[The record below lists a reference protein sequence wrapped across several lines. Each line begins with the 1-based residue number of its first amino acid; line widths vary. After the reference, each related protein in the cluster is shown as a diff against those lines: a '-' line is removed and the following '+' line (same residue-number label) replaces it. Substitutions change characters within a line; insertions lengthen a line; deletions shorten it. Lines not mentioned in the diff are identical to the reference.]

1 MAPSK
6 RIFLLALFL
15 AAGAF
20 CYQQSKTVAG
30 FSEDK
35 IASRLPVYPQW
46 TIPVPAEP
54 LQIKEILA
62 SRFKFLGEGAQA
74 FAFESQD
81 GKYVLKFF
89 KMRRFYPSKAD
100 YLCPHVVRRRLKNLR
115 WVFNG
120 YKIAYDNFRQ
130 DTGLVFIHLA
140 KTDYLKQ
147 KVLIVDDKGIEYQ
160 IDLDKTE
167 FVLQEKAELLFDRLT
182 RLQRAKDQEGVQQS
196 IAAVLQL
203 VKRRIDK
210 GYADR
215 DRGVSNNYGFVGDR
229 AIQLDIGRL
238 YKGVKAG
245 QYEHVQQRIERWQ
258 KENYNLSLTQV
269 N

>member
-1 MAPSK
+1 
-6 RIFLLALFL
+6 
-15 AAGAF
+15 
-20 CYQQSKTVAG
+20 
-30 FSEDK
+30 
-35 IASRLPVYPQW
+35 
-46 TIPVPAEP
+46 
-54 LQIKEILA
+54 
-62 SRFKFLGEGAQA
+62 
-74 FAFESQD
+74 
-81 GKYVLKFF
+81 
-89 KMRRFYPSKAD
+89 MRRFSPSTAD

-147 KVLIVDDKGIEYQ
+147 KVWIVDDKGIEHQ

-167 FVLQEKAELLFDRLT
+167 FVLQEKAELLFDRLAK
-182 RLQRAKDQEGVQQS
+182 LQKAGDQQGMQKS
-196 IAAVLQL
+196 IAAVLEL

-238 YKGVKAG
+238 YKGVKEG
-245 QYEHVQQRIERWQ
+245 QFEHVQQRIQRWQ
-258 KENYNLSLTQV
+258 QENQTKAYV

>member
-1 MAPSK
+1 MASK
-6 RIFLLALFL
+6 KRYFYLILIL
-15 AAGAF
+15 AAGIF
-20 CYQQSKTVAG
+20 IYQKISFPEG

-35 IASRLPVYPQW
+35 ISSSLPVNPAW
-46 TIPVPAEP
+46 TIPASSKEEQQK
-54 LQIKEILA
+54 LKEIFA

-89 KMRRFYPSKAD
+89 KMRRFTPSAAD

-120 YKIAYDNFRQ
+120 YKVAYEKFKK

-140 KTDYLKQ
+140 KTDHLHQ
-147 KVLIVDDKGIEYQ
+147 TAIVVDDQGREHT

-167 FVLQEKAELLFDRLT
+167 FVLQEKAELLFERLAKLHRLEDR
-182 RLQRAKDQEGVQQS
+182 QGVQKS
-196 IAAVLQL
+196 IGAVLEL
-203 VKRRIDK
+203 VQRRIDK

-215 DRGVSNNYGFVGDR
+215 DQGVSNNFGFVGDR

-238 YKGVKAG
+238 YQGVKEG
-245 QYEHVQQRIERWQ
+245 QIEHVRDRIQRWEE
-258 KENYNLSLTQV
+258 ENQA
-269 N
+269 

>member
-1 MAPSK
+1 MASSK
-6 RIFLLALFL
+6 RITLLVLFL
-15 AAGAF
+15 AVGAF
-20 CYQQSKTVAG
+20 CYQKSKSEEG

-54 LQIKEILA
+54 LQIKDILT

-74 FAFESQD
+74 FAFESED

-89 KMRRFYPSKAD
+89 KMRRFYPSMVD

-120 YKIAYDNFRQ
+120 YKIAYDHFRQ

-140 KTDYLKQ
+140 KTDHLKQ
-147 KVLIVDDKGIEYQ
+147 NVSIVDDKGILHQ
-160 IDLDKTE
+160 IDLDTTE
-167 FVLQEKAELLFDRLT
+167 FVLQEKAELLFDRLA
-182 RLQRAKDQEGVQQS
+182 RLQASGDQEGVQKS
-196 IAAVLQL
+196 IAVVLEL
-203 VKRRIDK
+203 VKRRIDS

-258 KENYNLSLTQV
+258 KENQILTHV

>member
-6 RIFLLALFL
+6 RIFVLILFL
-15 AAGAF
+15 VAGAF
-20 CYQQSKTVAG
+20 CYQKSKSVEG

-46 TIPVPAEP
+46 TIPATESARV
-54 LQIKEILA
+54 KDILK
-62 SRFKFLGEGAQA
+62 SRFIYLGEGAQA

-89 KMRRFYPSKAD
+89 KMRRFYPSMAD
-100 YLCPHVVRRRLKNLR
+100 YLCPHVVRRRMKNLR

-140 KTDYLKQ
+140 KTEHLKQ
-147 KVLIVDDKGIEYQ
+147 NVLLVDDKGIEHQ

-167 FVLQEKAELLFDRLT
+167 FVLQEKAELLFDRLAK
-182 RLQRAKDQEGVQQS
+182 LQKAGNQEGVQKS
-196 IAAVLQL
+196 IAAVLEL
-203 VKRRIDK
+203 VKRRIDR

-229 AIQLDIGRL
+229 AIQIDIGRL

-245 QYEHVQQRIERWQ
+245 QYEHVQQRIQRWQ
-258 KENYNLSLTQV
+258 QENYSLTHV